1 MTNTSTADT
10 MNLRELN
17 PEELNSVSGGLSWD
31 DFREGVRSSS
41 RRRSTQNRSCGPD
54 PISRKP
60 PH

>member
-31 DFREGVRSSS
+31 DFWEGV
-41 RRRSTQNRSCGPD
+41 
-54 PISRKP
+54 KEFFAP
-60 PH
+60 PKHAELVMWP